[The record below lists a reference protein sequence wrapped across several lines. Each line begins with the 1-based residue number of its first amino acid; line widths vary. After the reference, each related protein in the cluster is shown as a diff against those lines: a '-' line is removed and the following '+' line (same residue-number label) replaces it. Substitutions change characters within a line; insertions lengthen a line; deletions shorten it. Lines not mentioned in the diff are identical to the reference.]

1 MHSHIFILTALSA
14 AVTLLETKRD
24 QWLSMVVVNGKEKA
38 FAIVA
43 EKNKTKKKNNNV
55 GSNSF
60 PGSLKKLCSRH
71 GDLS

>member
-43 EKNKTKKKNNNV
+43 EKKQKKNV

-60 PGSLKKLCSRH
+60 PGSLRKLCSRH

>member
-43 EKNKTKKKNNNV
+43 EKNKTKKKTTTSAAILFQ
-55 GSNSF
+55 G
-60 PGSLKKLCSRH
+60 H
-71 GDLS
+71 